1 MSSILCTSL
10 PWLSLSYPNR
20 EQTIN
25 ECFNNSNT
33 PGKKKRFEQ
42 LDIGNKRLEEMKNI
56 KFQWEKERR
65 EKQNKE

>member
-1 MSSILCTSL
+1 MSVLITAT
-10 PWLSLSYPNR
+10 PR
-20 EQTIN
+20 E
-25 ECFNNSNT
+25 
-33 PGKKKRFEQ
+33 KKKRFEQ